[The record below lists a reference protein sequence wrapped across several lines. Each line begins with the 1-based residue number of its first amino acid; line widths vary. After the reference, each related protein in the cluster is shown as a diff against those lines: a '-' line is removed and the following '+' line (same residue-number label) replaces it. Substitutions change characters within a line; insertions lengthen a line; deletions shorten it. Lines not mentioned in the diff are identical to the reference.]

1 MWGFRTHPRDMRP
14 TRTPL
19 AVLLAGS
26 LVVPSHLCAQVSAA
40 AVQAA
45 RPAAAVSVLRLPTLE
60 ERQHYLADRVDGWHV
75 MIKEKSPVAKDFL
88 PEMAAL
94 KASLLRVKNP
104 DDLRLW
110 GYVVDSFETRLM
122 ERLDPRLPQMDLKE
136 RAEARQAIFEQKE
149 ALVALNRAQA
159 SADPA
164 KRAEITELKKKI
176 KSMGLEA
183 EGLSSIYDRTA
194 ALSEGTFSVAGANIA
209 APDAVASFTNW
220 SYPRPYIPQRA
231 HSEGSVPDPYGA
243 ASAAFGPPT
252 ADEQKVIELARAN
265 GMNQTIVRQAFLE
278 SRRQGVDFRMT
289 LAIIDAESNFNPRAT
304 SGVGAKGLMQIMP
317 ATGRGL
323 GVSDSSMLYDVATN
337 IRAGVKYIKG
347 LFNQFSD
354 VAWAQLGSV
363 NPWTRSDVK
372 SAIAA
377 YNAGPGAVN
386 KYGGVPPYRETRGYV
401 VKVLQNYQRYARIFA
416 A

>member
-1 MWGFRTHPRDMRP
+1 MRP

-26 LVVPSHLCAQVSAA
+26 LVVPSRLCAQVSAA

-45 RPAAAVSVLRLPTLE
+45 RPAASVSVLKLPSLD
-60 ERQHYLADRVDGWHV
+60 ERRHYLADRVDGWHV
-75 MIKEKSPVAKDFL
+75 MIGEKTPLAKDFL

-94 KASLLRVKNP
+94 KKSLLAVKDP
-104 DDLRLW
+104 EDLRLW

-136 RAEARQAIFEQKE
+136 RAVARQAIFEQKE

-176 KSMGLEA
+176 KSMGLES
-183 EGLSSIYDRTA
+183 EGLSAIYDRTA
-194 ALSEGTFSVAGANIA
+194 ALSEGTYTAASANIA
-209 APDAVASFTNW
+209 APDAVASFTDWN
-220 SYPRPYIPQRA
+220 YPRPYIPQRA
-231 HSEGSVPDPYGA
+231 HSEGAVPDPYAGVS
-243 ASAAFGPPT
+243 ASFGPPT
-252 ADEQKVIELARAN
+252 EDERKVIELARQH
-265 GMNQTIVRQAFLE
+265 GMNSTIVRQAFLE

-317 ATGRGL
+317 GTGRGL
-323 GVSDSSMLYDVATN
+323 GVSNSNMLYDVATN

-354 VAWAQLGSV
+354 VAWSQLGSV
-363 NPWTRSDVK
+363 NPWTRADVK

-401 VKVLQNYQRYARIFA
+401 VKVLQNYQRYSRIFA

>member
-1 MWGFRTHPRDMRP
+1 MAQ
-14 TRTPL
+14 
-19 AVLLAGS
+19 AV
-26 LVVPSHLCAQVSAA
+26 
-40 AVQAA
+40 
-45 RPAAAVSVLRLPTLE
+45 RPAAAVSVLNVPTLD
-60 ERQHYLADRVDGWHV
+60 ERRHYLADRVDGWHV
-75 MIKEKSPVAKDFL
+75 MIGEKTQLAKDFL

-94 KASLLRVKNP
+94 KSSLLKVKDP
-104 DDLRLW
+104 EDLRLW
-110 GYVVDSFETRLM
+110 GFVVDAFENRLM
-122 ERLDPRLPQMDLKE
+122 ERLNPEIPNLDRRE
-136 RAEARQAIFEQKE
+136 RAEARTAILEQKE

-159 SADPA
+159 SADPE
-164 KRAEITELKKKI
+164 KRAEIIALKKRI
-176 KSMGLEA
+176 KAMGLEA
-183 EGLSSIYDRTA
+183 DGLSAIYDRTA
-194 ALSEGTFSVAGANIA
+194 ALSAGSYSPAS
-209 APDAVASFTNW
+209 APIGATDAVSSFTDW

-231 HSEGSVPDPYGA
+231 RSAAEVPDLG
-243 ASAAFGPPT
+243 SGVVFGPPT
-252 ADEQKVIELARAN
+252 ADEQKVIEAARRN
-265 GMNQTIVRQAFLE
+265 GMNATIVRQAFLE

-323 GVSDSSMLYDVATN
+323 GVANSNALYDVATN

-401 VKVLQNYQRYARIFA
+401 VKVLQNYQRYSRIFA